1 MVPSLKKIHSPA
13 IDEHEGI
20 LSLNPHE
27 KELHLDEE
35 LISCNLSCSYMLA
48 IEMLAMRNAFST
60 LKLVIGFCGSKFSMG
75 RYLAQ
80 SWWIYHCVPWVELNT
95 KKKKKK
101 CTHELETSFQIK

>member
-20 LSLNPHE
+20 LSLNPHK

-48 IEMLAMRNAFST
+48 MRNVFST
-60 LKLVIGFCGSKFSMG
+60 LKLVIGFFGSQFSMG
-75 RYLAQ
+75 
-80 SWWIYHCVPWVELNT
+80 
-95 KKKKKK
+95 
-101 CTHELETSFQIK
+101 